1 MNVLSSTAMNPP
13 RALAPWT
20 TASRIAGAGD
30 SLGGRLSEPA
40 GVAPD
45 NTLMQQLS
53 ADERDRLRDDLEPV
67 LLHDGQV
74 LCEAGAR
81 QHFVYFPTGATLSLM
96 SFTQAGETCE
106 LISIRHDGLAGLDV
120 ALGSDQS
127 LHRLVVQRGG
137 AALRLRT
144 SALRQAL
151 GQSETLRRMV
161 MQQMQLQL
169 LQLGQGVVCHSHHS
183 ITERLCFWLLSNT
196 DPNLPARVGMTHEAI
211 ASLLGVRRE
220 SVTQAAG
227 RLQAQGLITTRRGQI
242 TVHDREGLSENA
254 CECHDRLQAARER
267 LLRQDSAGADLDLGG
282 PRLRSDGRDEPHER
296 ETQDWPMNEDE
307 DHIATRLYR
316 DLYEF
321 APVGFVT
328 LDHRQQILQTN
339 MAAAILLGGSRTQL
353 EQRIFSDWLEP
364 HSRETF
370 ARFHAE
376 VLSGRCRRHCD
387 VSLIDRARG
396 RPTHLRIHASTD
408 EDGEECRM
416 VMMDLSEGLAS
427 QDGAFQAAG
436 ARVRGSGAQGPLP
449 AEPIQVWTPV
459 PTLGSA
465 SLANPARQQATHGD
479 AHTEDPSAL
488 GQANNGLS
496 LARATPAHWLSG
508 LTH

>member
-1 MNVLSSTAMNPP
+1 MNVLSSTSMNPSRVHPSLAGQALSPVFNGREGEP
-13 RALAPWT
+13 R
-20 TASRIAGAGD
+20 
-30 SLGGRLSEPA
+30 GGSSTDRFEH
-40 GVAPD
+40 APD
-45 NTLMQQLS
+45 NTLVLQLP
-53 ADERDRLRDDLEPV
+53 AQDRDRLGDDLEPV

-106 LISIRHDGLAGLDV
+106 LLSIRHDGLAGLDV

-151 GQSETLRRMV
+151 GESETLRRLV
-161 MQQMQLQL
+161 MHQMQMQLLHLAQS
-169 LQLGQGVVCHSHHS
+169 VVCHSHHS

-196 DPNLPARVGMTHEAI
+196 SPGMPARVGMTHEAI

-242 TVHDREGLSENA
+242 TVHDRQGLGENA
-254 CECHDRLQAARER
+254 CECHARLQAARER
-267 LLRQDSAGADLDLGG
+267 LLRQDSTASGLVFDG
-282 PRLRSDGRDEPHER
+282 PSTRDNSAPSDEG
-296 ETQDWPMNEDE
+296 ETS
-307 DHIATRLYR
+307 ASGLYR

-339 MAAAILLGGSRTQL
+339 MAAAILLGTSRGQL
-353 EQRIFSDWLEP
+353 DHRVFSDWLEP
-364 HSRETF
+364 HSREVF

-396 RPTHLRIHASTD
+396 RPTQVRIQASTD

-427 QDGAFQAAG
+427 QDSALQASA
-436 ARVRGSGAQGPLP
+436 ARARGSEAYGPSP
-449 AEPIQVWTPV
+449 AEPLQVWIRSTGSEDVVRSATDAATAFDDPDATDPATASEAHPSV
-459 PTLGSA
+459 PLGA
-465 SLANPARQQATHGD
+465 GLTGTRAAPAQ
-479 AHTEDPSAL
+479 
-488 GQANNGLS
+488 
-496 LARATPAHWLSG
+496 WFSG

>member
-1 MNVLSSTAMNPP
+1 MNVLSSMAMSP
-13 RALAPWT
+13 
-20 TASRIAGAGD
+20 
-30 SLGGRLSEPA
+30 SLTHSA
-40 GVAPD
+40 
-45 NTLMQQLS
+45 LS
-53 ADERDRLRDDLEPV
+53 ARSSMRPTGLSPEMPGKAPENSLVLQLPAEDRHRLRDDLEPV

-151 GQSETLRRMV
+151 GESDMLRRLV

-196 DPNLPARVGMTHEAI
+196 DQDLPARVGMTHEAI

-254 CECHDRLQAARER
+254 CECHARMQAARER
-267 LLRQDSAGADLDLGG
+267 LLRQDSPGADLDLGG
-282 PRLRSDGRDEPHER
+282 SCMRGEHEEGELPGVSMDRDTP
-296 ETQDWPMNEDE
+296 
-307 DHIATRLYR
+307 ATRLYR

-339 MAAAILLGGSRTQL
+339 LAAAILLGASRTQL
-353 EQRIFSDWLEP
+353 EQRVFSDWLEP
-364 HSRETF
+364 HSREAF

-396 RPTHLRIHASTD
+396 RPTQLRIQASTD

-427 QDGAFQAAG
+427 QDSALQTAD
-436 ARVRGSGAQGPLP
+436 ARPRWSGAQGPSP
-449 AEPIQVWTPV
+449 AEPIQIWTPASGTAPLSV
-459 PTLGSA
+459 AADDNGAADAGADTHAPGNVSA
-465 SLANPARQQATHGD
+465 PASRPA
-479 AHTEDPSAL
+479 
-488 GQANNGLS
+488 
-496 LARATPAHWLSG
+496 PAHWLSG